1 MWGEEWEG
9 QHACHSV
16 SLEVRG
22 HFVGDSSL
30 FPLRGFWGLN
40 SAYRL
45 GGKGL
50 YPLSYLASLFLLF
63 VFFLAAPVWVGVAYN
78 LPFTTLP
85 ASGDTG
91 ALCGSMWQTYRL
103 QGNRE
108 HHREL
113 LSSCQY
119 CSACSGIP
127 PRSLVTSSLFCFG
140 KQEAPLPQHW
150 ERQSSAVS
158 QNSVSS
164 FRFVFKSEVWL
175 YQNIEAARH
184 IGLLF
189 VCCREACRQVL
200 GVLLQILYMGV
211 GRGENS
217 GQELLKGTR

>member
-1 MWGEEWEG
+1 MGGCGLQSAFYHATCLWRHWALYVG
-9 QHACHSV
+9 QC
-16 SLEVRG
+16 
-22 HFVGDSSL
+22 
-30 FPLRGFWGLN
+30 
-40 SAYRL
+40 
-45 GGKGL
+45 GKL
-50 YPLSYLASLFLLF
+50 TPCRE
-63 VFFLAAPVWVGVAYN
+63 
-78 LPFTTLP
+78 T
-85 ASGDTG
+85 
-91 ALCGSMWQTYRL
+91 
-103 QGNRE
+103 E

-164 FRFVFKSEVWL
+164 FRLVFKSEVWL
-175 YQNIEAARH
+175 YQNIAAARH

-200 GVLLQILYMGV
+200 GVLLQILYMGGGERIL
-211 GRGENS
+211 GRNCSRAPGNPWFPWS
-217 GQELLKGTR
+217 SQRPSRQAHGSDSCIC